1 MKTPNLT
8 VRQKMMIDV
17 KNNMLIRSILMLCG
31 YFRSA
36 AGVGLIAAIFCGA
49 SIISCTT
56 IAPEFSNAEIAS
68 IDRLLLLMRNRLDL
82 AQDVAKNKWNTK
94 SPIEDLP
101 REKVIVDGLAVQAL
115 QHGLAGPQVERF
127 FQAQIDGSKVIQA
140 SLFAKW
146 GAAGQKNFS
155 GMPDLT
161 KDIRPVLDKMTPEM
175 LVLLK
180 EVLPVLTRTG
190 ADRLVAQHARSLTSD
205 VPGFERAW
213 KIAVEPVAE
222 AGDGRP

>member
-17 KNNMLIRSILMLCG
+17 KNNTLIRSILMLCG

-36 AGVGLIAAIFCGA
+36 AGIGLIAAICCGA

-101 REKVIVDGLAVQAL
+101 RENFRCNAGL
-115 QHGLAGPQVERF
+115 F
-127 FQAQIDGSKVIQA
+127 DGSHDA
-140 SLFAKW
+140 EDFLT
-146 GAAGQKNFS
+146 AGNC
-155 GMPDLT
+155 
-161 KDIRPVLDKMTPEM
+161 V
-175 LVLLK
+175 
-180 EVLPVLTRTG
+180 
-190 ADRLVAQHARSLTSD
+190 
-205 VPGFERAW
+205 
-213 KIAVEPVAE
+213 
-222 AGDGRP
+222 